1 MRGSCWRKGGV
12 ETKAHAGELSVAP
25 ALLDQLPLPGRVLTG
40 DALYCQRDRCA
51 QIVAAGGDYLLI
63 VKANQ
68 PQLAQAIALRFAELP
83 WDGSFASAE
92 SGHRHGDRREH
103 RYLRVATALPGDQD
117 WPGLQQVCQVAR
129 VTTQHGKVTS
139 QIRYAI
145 TSLGAR
151 VADAKRLLRLVRGH
165 WAIENRLHYVRDV
178 TFGEDASQ
186 VRTGAAPQVLAAL
199 RNVVIGLLRQAG
211 WTNIAAALRHYA
223 WRSGTA
229 LNLLGISLA

>member
-1 MRGSCWRKGGV
+1 M
-12 ETKAHAGELSVAP
+12 
-25 ALLDQLPLPGRVLTG
+25 PLEGRVVTG

-51 QIVAAGGDYLLI
+51 QVVAAGGDYLLI

-68 PQLAQAIALRFAELP
+68 PQLAQAIAVRFAELP
-83 WDGSFASAE
+83 WDGSFARAE
-92 SGHRHGDRREH
+92 SCHRHGDRREH
-103 RYLRVATALPGDQD
+103 RYLRVATALPGEQD
-117 WPGLQQVCQVAR
+117 WPGIQQVCQVAR
-129 VTTQHGKVTS
+129 VTKQQGKVTS

-145 TSLGAR
+145 TSLRTR
-151 VADAKRLLRLVRGH
+151 VADAKRLLHLVRGH

-211 WTNIAAALRHYA
+211 WANIAAALRHYA
-223 WRSGTA
+223 WRSGAA
-229 LNLLGISLA
+229 LKLLGISSV